1 MDRLLST
8 QVAVVLLLGL
18 LRVEGRCELNRT
30 EEHCACYNLSEES
43 VGSIIQCLP
52 ATVVEFWGGE
62 LQSFAGLPIR
72 DPDAATIDMLGS
84 LLVRKIV
91 FGDLLV
97 PEELL
102 ARVLRFFS
110 YTQVRELAFE
120 RCAFQGRGD
129 WRQMA
134 GQELPILALRFH
146 RVSSAPLAGREQD
159 LSLLGSWLRALQE
172 LALTGCR
179 LTHLPCAI
187 GRLLGA
193 LRSLDLAQN
202 SLGDES
208 LGAAFCGE
216 AFPRLQALSLRRNRL
231 SSYHGACR
239 SLQRLPQLQ
248 HLDLSQNELLPAP
261 GSSCRWPPSLQ
272 TFNLSGAGLDEVPAP
287 LPPRLE
293 VLDMSHNHLRAVD
306 LSLRF
311 LKRLLLSHN
320 ALRAAPS
327 AAGCP
332 ALRSLSLD
340 GNLLSEL
347 PWQELQRLREVAA
360 AGNPFH
366 CSCAGAGGLQA
377 LAGRG
382 QLGQGWPQDY
392 VCQSPPGYQGRLVE
406 AVPVSVVQCRPAA
419 IIVPICLLLALLGAA
434 GAGCLL
440 RARPGLARSCRGA

>member
-1 MDRLLST
+1 M
-8 QVAVVLLLGL
+8 LLLGL
-18 LRVEGRCELNRT
+18 LRAEGRCALNRT
-30 EEHCACYNLSEES
+30 AEHCACYSLSEES
-43 VGSIIQCLP
+43 VGSIVQCLP

-62 LQSFAGLPIR
+62 LQSFADLPIR
-72 DPDAATIDMLGS
+72 DPDAATIDMLRS

-120 RCAFQGRGD
+120 RCTFQGRGD
-129 WRQMA
+129 WRQLA

-146 RVSSAPLAGREQD
+146 GVRSAPLLGREQE
-159 LSLLGSWLRALQE
+159 LALLGSWLRALQE
-172 LALTGCR
+172 LALTSCR
-179 LTHLPCAI
+179 LAALPCAV

-216 AFPRLQALSLRRNRL
+216 AFPGLQALSLRRNRL
-231 SSYHGACR
+231 SSYQGVCR
-239 SLQRLPQLQ
+239 SLQRLPQLR
-248 HLDLSQNELLPAP
+248 HLDLSHNQLLPAP
-261 GSSCRWPPSLQ
+261 GSSCRWPPTLR
-272 TFNLSGAGLDEVPAP
+272 TFNLSAAGLEEVPTP
-287 LPPRLE
+287 LPPGLE

-306 LSLRF
+306 LSLGS
-311 LKRLLLSHN
+311 LKRLSLSHN
-320 ALRAAPS
+320 ALQAAPS

-332 ALRSLSLD
+332 ALDALSLD
-340 GNLLSEL
+340 GNLLREL
-347 PWQELQRLREVAA
+347 PWQEVRRLRELAA

-366 CSCAGAGGLQA
+366 CSCAAAGELQA

-382 QLGQGWPQDY
+382 QLGQGWPQGY
-392 VCQSPPGYQGRLVE
+392 VCQSPPGYQGRLVA
-406 AVPVSVVQCRPAA
+406 AVPVSVLRCRPAA
-419 IIVPICLLLALLGAA
+419 VIVPICLLLALLAAA

-440 RARPGLARSCRGA
+440 RARPGLSRCCRTA

>member
-1 MDRLLST
+1 LST
-8 QVAVVLLLGL
+8 QAAVVLLLGVL
-18 LRVEGRCELNRT
+18 GAEGRCVLNRT
-30 EEHCACYNLSEES
+30 QEHCTCYNLSEES
-43 VGSIIQCLP
+43 AGSIIQCLP

-62 LQSFAGLPIR
+62 LQRYADLPVG
-72 DPDAATIDMLGS
+72 DLDAAAIDMLGS
-84 LLVRKIV
+84 LLVSKIV

-110 YTQVRELAFE
+110 YTHVRELAFE
-120 RCAFQGRGD
+120 NCAFQGRGD
-129 WRQMA
+129 WQQMA

-146 RVSSAPLAGREQD
+146 KVSSAPLEGREQD
-159 LSLLGSWLRALQE
+159 LSLLGSWLQALQE
-172 LALTGCR
+172 LAVTSCR
-179 LTHLPCAI
+179 VTNLPCAI
-187 GRLLGA
+187 GRLLRA

-202 SLGDES
+202 SLGDDS

-231 SSYHGACR
+231 SSYHGVCR

-272 TFNLSGAGLDEVPAP
+272 TFNLSGAGLDEVPTP

-293 VLDMSHNHLRAVD
+293 VLDLSHNHLRAVD
-306 LSLRF
+306 LSLSF
-311 LKRLLLSHN
+311 LRRLLLSQN
-320 ALRAAPS
+320 ALQAAPS
-327 AAGCP
+327 TAGCP
-332 ALRSLSLD
+332 ALDTLNLD
-340 GNLLSEL
+340 GNLLTEL
-347 PWQELQRLREVAA
+347 PWEEVERLKEVAA

-392 VCQSPPGYQGRLVE
+392 VCQSPPDYQGRPVG
-406 AVPVSVVQCRPAA
+406 AVSVSVVRCHPAA
-419 IIVPICLLLALLGAA
+419 VIVPICLLLALLGAA
-434 GAGCLL
+434 GA
-440 RARPGLARSCRGA
+440 